1 MINLRVFTLIIL
13 AAAIS
18 GVLTPAAR
26 ATLII
31 FNNRT
36 AFNSA
41 GPGLPVDER
50 HRLSLTVTNTCPA
63 ENSCSGFC
71 GLCFSVD

>member
-1 MINLRVFTLIIL
+1 MINLHVFTLIIL

-41 GPGLPVDER
+41 GPGLNGRDIRKQP
-50 HRLSLTVTNTCPA
+50 PA
-63 ENSCSGFC
+63 E
-71 GLCFSVD
+71 